1 MLYSA
6 YSDHLYIQQ
15 EAFPGRT
22 RSRKGSRG
30 HEKMNAIMEVMIDR
44 RIQVFEEFDPGWSL

>member
-44 RIQVFEEFDPGWSL
+44 RIQVFEELDPGWSL